1 MAIPGRSSPD
11 QSTAPAP
18 RETLRD
24 SGQALQGSGESLRD
38 PSRLRETS
46 GQASPT
52 GLKDLLT
59 VGDVPRDQL
68 FRLFDLAREL
78 KTAPRTGQATQRLAG
93 LTLGLLFEKP
103 STRTRVSFEVGM
115 NQSGGRALFLPA
127 EEIQYGR
134 GESLA
139 DTALVLSRYLDGL
152 VIRTF
157 EQATLEEWARRSTIP
172 VINGLTDLCHPCQ
185 AIADLFTI
193 MEAKGRSQWPKTSD
207 QNTGHGPQATSHCLE
222 GLKLAYL
229 GDGNNVA
236 NSLIEAGAKVGMHVA
251 IGCHPD
257 YQPDPGIIERS
268 REDAAQTGATLVVTH
283 DPIAAVEQAD
293 VLYTDVWTSMGKEHE
308 QRERVNALAP
318 YQLNARLLERAKPSA
333 IVLHCLPAHRG
344 EEITAEVLDGPQ
356 SVVVEQ
362 AENRL
367 HVQKAILTEWL
378 GRS

>member
-1 MAIPGRSSPD
+1 MAIPGRSGPD
-11 QSTAPAP
+11 QSTAPAQGEAL
-18 RETLRD
+18 RGTSRLRGTLRG
-24 SGQALQGSGESLRD
+24 SGQA
-38 PSRLRETS
+38 S

-52 GLKDLLT
+52 GLKDLLS
-59 VGDVPRDQL
+59 VGDVSRDQL
-68 FRLFDLAREL
+68 FHLFDLAREL
-78 KTAPRTGQATQRLAG
+78 KTAPRTGHATQRLAG

-115 NQSGGRALFLPA
+115 NQLGGRALFLPA

-157 EQATLEEWARRSTIP
+157 EQATLEEWAHRATIP

-193 MEAKGRSQWPKTSD
+193 MEAKGRSQWPEPSD
-207 QNTGHGPQATSHCLE
+207 QPGHGPRNTGHCLE

-257 YQPDPGIIERS
+257 YPPDPGIIERS
-268 REDAAQTGATLVVTH
+268 KEDAAQTGATFVMTR
-283 DPIAAVEQAD
+283 DPAAAVEQAD
-293 VLYTDVWTSMGKEHE
+293 VLYTDVWASMGKEHE
-308 QRERVNALAP
+308 QRERMDALAP
-318 YQLNARLLERAKPSA
+318 YQLNARLLKRAKPSA

-378 GRS
+378 GS

>member
-1 MAIPGRSSPD
+1 MAIPGRSTPD
-11 QSTAPAP
+11 QRTPPVP
-18 RETLRD
+18 RASLRD
-24 SGQALQGSGESLRD
+24 PSSIRGTSGQALQG
-38 PSRLRETS
+38 S

-52 GLKDLLT
+52 GLKDLLS
-59 VGDVPRDQL
+59 VGDVSRDQL
-68 FRLFDLAREL
+68 FRLFDLAHEL
-78 KTAPRTGQATQRLAG
+78 KTAPRTGHATQRLAG

-115 NQSGGRALFLPA
+115 NQLGGRALFLPA

-157 EQATLEEWARRSTIP
+157 EQATLEEWAQRTTIP

-193 MEAKGRSQWPKTSD
+193 MEAKGRSPWPEPRG
-207 QNTGHGPQATSHCLE
+207 QNPGHGPRDTSHCLE
-222 GLKLAYL
+222 GLTLAYL

-257 YQPDPGIIERS
+257 YPPDSGIIERS
-268 REDAAQTGATLVVTH
+268 KEDAEQTGATFVMTH
-283 DPIAAVEQAD
+283 DPAEAVEQAD
-293 VLYTDVWTSMGKEHE
+293 VLYTDVWASMGKEHE
-308 QRERVNALAP
+308 QRERMKALAP
-318 YQLNARLLERAKPSA
+318 YQLNERLLKRAKPSA

-344 EEITAEVLDGPQ
+344 QEITAEVLDGPQ

-378 GRS
+378 GS